1 MAKFAIAQEANQQ
14 AIGAGFKTQAAV
26 FAGATAHRGK
36 VYEFMVGI
44 NGSPPA
50 DNELEIDTIRMT
62 VDGTG
67 TAFTPNPLD
76 LADPAS
82 LASGKVGYTVE
93 PTTTANT
100 FLVYFA
106 MNQRATVR
114 WLAAPGSELI
124 YPSTAASG
132 ICLRG
137 KSAAYTSTM
146 SANIL
151 FDEQ

>member
-1 MAKFAIAQEANQQ
+1 VAKYAIAQEANQQ
-14 AIGAGFKTQAAV
+14 NLAATFKTQAAV
-26 FAGATAHRGK
+26 LAGATARRGK
-36 VYEFMVGI
+36 LYEFMVGV

-76 LADPAS
+76 PADAAALAT
-82 LASGKVGYTVE
+82 GKVGYTVE

-114 WLAAPGSELI
+114 WLAVPGSELI
-124 YPSTAASG
+124 YPATTASG
-132 ICLRG
+132 LCLRA
-137 KSAAYTSTM
+137 KAAAYASTM

-151 FDEQ
+151 FEEQ

>member
-1 MAKFAIAQEANQQ
+1 VAKFAVAQEANQQ
-14 AIGAGFKTQAAV
+14 NLAATFKTQAAA

-36 VYEFMVGI
+36 VYEFMVGV

-50 DNELEIDTIRMT
+50 DNELEVDTARMT

-76 LADPAS
+76 PADAAC
-82 LASGKVGYTVE
+82 LASGKVGYSVE
-93 PTTTANT
+93 PTVTASS

-124 YPSTAASG
+124 WPATTANG
-132 ICLRG
+132 IVLRA